1 MQGRSGIPGGAGSGY
16 GVLAL
21 LVVRP
26 EAREVPAEQRP
37 AHHTQP
43 TLLPLPG
50 VSLCSPAGGQTA
62 GEMWPVSV
70 VRERDDENSL
80 LQCWSA
86 DTVRLCLT
94 ATLLFF
100 FCSLLNLCSVKNQDS
115 VLKLAVATLDYS
127 RDGLARVILSKI
139 LTAATDVSHEKR
151 IENTLQ
157 LKFRSHQPLLN
168 VLLNGS

>member
-1 MQGRSGIPGGAGSGY
+1 MQGRSGIPGGAGSGH

-70 VRERDDENSL
+70 VRERQRELFASVLVSRHSETPSDSDFAIFL
-80 LQCWSA
+80 LQPA
-86 DTVRLCLT
+86 EPVLCKEPG
-94 ATLLFF
+94 
-100 FCSLLNLCSVKNQDS
+100 LC
-115 VLKLAVATLDYS
+115 AEAGRRHT
-127 RDGLARVILSKI
+127 GL
-139 LTAATDVSHEKR
+139 
-151 IENTLQ
+151 Q
-157 LKFRSHQPLLN
+157 
-168 VLLNGS
+168 